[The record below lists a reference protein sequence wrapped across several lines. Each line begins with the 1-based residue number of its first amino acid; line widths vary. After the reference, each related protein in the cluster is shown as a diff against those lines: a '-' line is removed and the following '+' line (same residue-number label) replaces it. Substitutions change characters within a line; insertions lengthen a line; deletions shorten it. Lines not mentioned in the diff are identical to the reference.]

1 MKIQK
6 NSIENYQTLKKMN
19 INRMISNDL
28 KKEIKQ
34 INKKEM
40 ELLFWK
46 TEYEKRLF
54 VKEKNKSCNIRNI
67 MLN

>member
-1 MKIQK
+1 MKLQK
-6 NSIENYQTLKKMN
+6 NSIENYQTLKKMH

-28 KKEIKQ
+28 RKEIKQ
-34 INKKEM
+34 INRKEK

-46 TEYEKRLF
+46 TEYEMKLF
-54 VKEKNKSCNIRNI
+54 QKEKNKSCNIRNI

>member
-1 MKIQK
+1 MKLQK
-6 NSIENYQTLKKMN
+6 NSIENYQTLKKIH

-28 KKEIKQ
+28 RKEIKQ
-34 INKKEM
+34 INRKEK

-46 TEYEKRLF
+46 TEYEMKLF
-54 VKEKNKSCNIRNI
+54 QKEKNKSCNIRNI